1 MAALLS
7 SQIGD
12 TDTVVRYI
20 NEARELGLEVL
31 PPDMN
36 ESGFKFT
43 VVGDQRIRFGL
54 GAIKSGGE
62 SAIES
67 ILVGRQTGGP
77 YRALVELCERIDLRL
92 CNKRVIEALIDSGA
106 CDSLGGHRAQLVAA
120 LDNAFSEA
128 QARQAERDSGQHPL
142 FAGETPGPGPRAPL
156 PDVPP
161 RSEHERLTREK
172 SVLGFFIS
180 GHPLARY
187 RVEVELF
194 GTRTTATLG
203 QWSDQRVRIG
213 AVVTVLKRQISKKTG
228 AEYARL
234 TLEDFHGTAEAL
246 VFPEAWA
253 KLNEV
258 IRPDGA
264 LLLSGGYS
272 GRDRDEE
279 QAPFIV
285 ETAQALDE
293 LKTAGAVGV
302 ALRWAPLTPPP
313 PGATRAVAALC
324 AAHPGPAPVLVEWE
338 PHPPSP
344 APQSGAGERWSEGG
358 NGGSAVRLRSRSLR
372 VDAADDLVVAL
383 RALLGPDHVHLVR
396 TT

>member
-1 MAALLS
+1 V
-7 SQIGD
+7 
-12 TDTVVRYI
+12 TVV
-20 NEARELGLEVL
+20 
-31 PPDMN
+31 
-36 ESGFKFT
+36 
-43 VVGDQRIRFGL
+43 
-54 GAIKSGGE
+54 
-62 SAIES
+62 
-67 ILVGRQTGGP
+67 
-77 YRALVELCERIDLRL
+77 
-92 CNKRVIEALIDSGA
+92 
-106 CDSLGGHRAQLVAA
+106 
-120 LDNAFSEA
+120 
-128 QARQAERDSGQHPL
+128 
-142 FAGETPGPGPRAPL
+142 
-156 PDVPP
+156 
-161 RSEHERLTREK
+161 
-172 SVLGFFIS
+172 
-180 GHPLARY
+180 
-187 RVEVELF
+187 
-194 GTRTTATLG
+194 
-203 QWSDQRVRIG
+203 
-213 AVVTVLKRQISKKTG
+213 KRQISKKTG

-258 IRPDGA
+258 IRADRA
-264 LLLSGGYS
+264 LLLAGSYS

-293 LKTAGAVGV
+293 LKASGAIGI
-302 ALRWAPLTPPP
+302 ALRWSPGAPPP
-313 PGATRAVAALC
+313 PDATRAVAALC

-344 APQSGAGERWSEGG
+344 SPQSGEGERWSEGG